1 MKPSRPSFRNDSIRK
16 GGNYLLHYKVYSQQH
31 REWVVLVHGAGGSS
45 TIWYKQIRTYR
56 KHFNVLV
63 VDLRGHGACRI
74 MNSPTTYT
82 LDLVSRDIL
91 DVLDYL
97 KIEKAHF
104 IGISLGTMLIR
115 QLAETNPERFHT
127 MLLAGAVIRITPR
140 LHFLLGVA
148 NTFKKIIPF
157 MWLYKLF
164 AWILMPKKAHQSSRN
179 LFIQEA
185 KKIKHREFLR
195 WLTLTGGIAKYL
207 VKINEKDTQIPSLYI
222 MGDEDYVFL
231 EPVKRLV
238 KKQQRSQL
246 VILKNSGHVCN
257 VDQAVKFNEVSLQF
271 LSNAWK

>member
-1 MKPSRPSFRNDSIRK
+1 M
-16 GGNYLLHYKVYSQQH
+16 LHYKIYSQH
-31 REWVVLVHGAGGSS
+31 HEEWVVLVHGAGGSS
-45 TIWYKQIRTYR
+45 TIWYKQIRAYR

-63 VDLRGHGACRI
+63 VDLRGHGACGI
-74 MNSPTTYT
+74 ENSPTKYT
-82 LDLVSRDIL
+82 LELVSQDIL
-91 DVLDYL
+91 EVLDHL

-104 IGISLGTMLIR
+104 VGISLGTMLIR

-140 LHFLLGVA
+140 LHFLIGVA
-148 NTFKKIIPF
+148 NLLKKMIPF

-164 AWILMPKKAHQSSRN
+164 AWILMPKKTHQSSRH

-207 VKINEKDTQIPSLYI
+207 VKFNEKDTNIPSLYI

-238 KKQQRSQL
+238 ETQPSSKL

-257 VDQAVKFNEVSLQF
+257 VDQAAEFNEVSLQF
-271 LSNAWK
+271 LATALK

>member
-1 MKPSRPSFRNDSIRK
+1 MVL
-16 GGNYLLHYKVYSQQH
+16 GGA
-31 REWVVLVHGAGGSS
+31 RRFG
-45 TIWYKQIRTYR
+45 IKQIRAYR

-74 MNSPTTYT
+74 ENSPSTYT
-82 LDLVSRDIL
+82 LDLVSQDIL
-91 DVLDYL
+91 EVLDSL
-97 KIEKAHF
+97 NIKKAHF
-104 IGISLGTMLIR
+104 VGISLGTMLIR

-127 MLLAGAVIRITPR
+127 MILAGAVIRITPR
-140 LHFLLGVA
+140 LHFLLGLA
-148 NTFKKIIPF
+148 NMLKKMIPF

-164 AWILMPKKAHQSSRN
+164 AWILMPKKTHKTSRS
-179 LFIQEA
+179 LFVQEA

-207 VKINEKDTQIPSLYI
+207 VKINEKDTKIPSLYI

-238 KKQQRSQL
+238 KKQPSSQL
-246 VILKNSGHVCN
+246 VILKDSGHVCN

-271 LSNAWK
+271 LSNALR

>member
-1 MKPSRPSFRNDSIRK
+1 M
-16 GGNYLLHYKVYSQQH
+16 LHYKIYSQH
-31 REWVVLVHGAGGSS
+31 HEEWVVLVHGAGGSS
-45 TIWYKQIRTYR
+45 TIWYKQIRAYR

-63 VDLRGHGACRI
+63 VDLRGHGACGI
-74 MNSPTTYT
+74 ENSPTKYT
-82 LDLVSRDIL
+82 IDLVSQDIL
-91 DVLDYL
+91 EVLDHL

-104 IGISLGTMLIR
+104 VGISLGTMLIR

-140 LHFLLGVA
+140 LKFLIGAA
-148 NTFKKIIPF
+148 NLLKKMVPF
-157 MWLYKLF
+157 MWLYKFF
-164 AWILMPKKAHQSSRN
+164 AWILMPKKTHQSSRH

-207 VKINEKDTQIPSLYI
+207 VKINEKDTNIPSLYI

-238 KKQQRSQL
+238 EEQPSSKL

-257 VDQAVKFNEVSLQF
+257 VDQAAQFNEVSLRF
-271 LSNAWK
+271 LSTRLA